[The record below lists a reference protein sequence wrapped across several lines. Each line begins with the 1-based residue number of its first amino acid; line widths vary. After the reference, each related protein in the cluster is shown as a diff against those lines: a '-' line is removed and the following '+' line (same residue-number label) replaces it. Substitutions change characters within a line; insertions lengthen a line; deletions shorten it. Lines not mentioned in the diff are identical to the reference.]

1 MSIANSAFKEPF
13 EKMKEILDSKDSQ
26 VATLSASLEAALSLI
41 KDKNAQIDSCTASM
55 QDAITLLAEYKKSDQ
70 CYYAMM
76 TYMLEEGRNQE
87 PLEFLRCW
95 RMGNFHTLREEWPD
109 APKEIYYADPLNEE
123 S

>member
-13 EKMKEILDSKDSQ
+13 EKMKELLDSKDSQ
-26 VATLSASLEAALSLI
+26 IATLSASLETALSII
-41 KDKNAQIDSCTASM
+41 KDKNAQIDSCIASM
-55 QDAITLLAEYKKSDQ
+55 QQAVNLLDEYQKAEE
-70 CYYAMM
+70 CFMAVIA
-76 TYMLEEGRNQE
+76 YMLNDDE

-95 RMGNFHTLREEWPD
+95 DAGNFHTMCEKWPD